1 MARIPLFDS
10 PAELA
15 EIGIRAKQ
23 ITAEEFAPLTT
34 ACACPDDEREDGTVI
49 KAHRTDCRH
58 HAANPAP
65 SSFVLPPQQQPQRAA
80 WDGRRTVMRQAQC
93 PAAAYL
99 QDLHLRTEPPRLR
112 LITTVMRSITGESF
126 VVVER
131 VERAE

>member
-1 MARIPLFDS
+1 MVRISLFDS

-15 EIGIRAKQ
+15 AIGIRAKQ

-58 HAANPAP
+58 HVANPAP
-65 SSFVLPPQQQPQRAA
+65 SSFVLPPQPQPQRAA

-93 PAAAYL
+93 PAAEYL
-99 QDLHLRTEPPRLR
+99 EDLHLRIEPPRR
-112 LITTVMRSITGESF
+112 RVITREMRTVTGQVF
-126 VVVER
+126 HVVTEVR
-131 VERAE
+131 